1 MEAPPYAGDP
11 TFERLRRS
19 FQPADLLPELQAAGV
34 HYTIAVEAADDPAE
48 NESLLATARHHDWI
62 ARVIG
67 WVPLADPD
75 EVTESSTHGRHR
87 PDASWRRD
95 LRCPGLLPPGCH
107 QPVLVVGLVGQQP
120 EMRPMN
126 PPSGFLRRTPTRR
139 FRDRRDA
146 GRVLADE
153 LASYR
158 GRDRL
163 LVLGLA
169 RGGIPVGW
177 EVASALGAE
186 LDVFLVRKLGV
197 PQWRELAMGA
207 LASGGGVVMNDDVVS
222 SLRITDQQVR
232 AAIDSETAEL
242 QRRELAY
249 RGGRPVVD
257 PRARIVIL
265 VDDGIAT
272 GASMLAAVRTIRATG
287 PESIV
292 VAVPV
297 GPATACRELAAEAD
311 DVVCATMPAAF
322 EAVGQVYND
331 FHQVT
336 DDEVREL
343 LATPT
348 TGAAT

>member
-1 MEAPPYAGDP
+1 
-11 TFERLRRS
+11 
-19 FQPADLLPELQAAGV
+19 
-34 HYTIAVEAADDPAE
+34 
-48 NESLLATARHHDWI
+48 
-62 ARVIG
+62 
-67 WVPLADPD
+67 
-75 EVTESSTHGRHR
+75 
-87 PDASWRRD
+87 
-95 LRCPGLLPPGCH
+95 
-107 QPVLVVGLVGQQP
+107 
-120 EMRPMN
+120 MN

-169 RGGIPVGW
+169 RGGVPVGW

-297 GPATACRELAAEAD
+297 GPATACRELA
-311 DVVCATMPAAF
+311 
-322 EAVGQVYND
+322 
-331 FHQVT
+331 
-336 DDEVREL
+336 RK
-343 LATPT
+343 PT
-348 TGAAT
+348 TWCAQPCRQRLRPSARSITTFIRSPTTRSASCSRRQPQAQRPNERILVR